1 MPRVHRPK
9 IKNKKHHRMM
19 LIASIVIIVIVW
31 LLVFKHQDTPKDAGY
46 CAYHEVMGKETLV
59 CP

>member
-1 MPRVHRPK
+1 ML
-9 IKNKKHHRMM
+9 